1 MKAALARHPGA
12 WPLALL
18 ALVVVGLHLAAIGAT
33 LVADDHYFSNV
44 LQERSLLE
52 YLRFR
57 YERWTGRLAI
67 EAVLALLVAH
77 GLTWK
82 LLNSAMLVLLCHAA
96 GRLAL
101 RDQAGF
107 APGTPA
113 LLAFALFLLMAPA
126 VVYESAWWRTGSI
139 NYLWPAATGVYSLL
153 AFTDRARNTPTRRIA
168 CMLAAGFAC
177 QQEQFAL
184 VLLPVATW
192 LSLASPRSERGER
205 GWDLAQLL
213 FMLASAVLLFAAP
226 GSRNRYVAEIGTH
239 FPDFIA
245 LDALDRAAIG
255 VELVHAGMVE
265 PTNLLAAMAATLSL
279 VLLLRSGIGALLK
292 AAFALPLA
300 YVLVLAL
307 VQMLLPD
314 PEALR
319 PYFSP
324 PPMGGAAASSLRN
337 YVMHAWLATASV
349 ALAVACS
356 LALARTPV
364 EVMCNIAAFALG
376 MGAVFVLGY
385 SPTAYA
391 SGSRIQFVTQ
401 VVVLL
406 ATLRLHGVL
415 RERLGARASMIAL
428 AVVALLAFRRML
440 QLLGM
445 G

>member
-1 MKAALARHPGA
+1 MNGALGRHSGA
-12 WPLALL
+12 WLLVLL
-18 ALVVVGLHLAAIGAT
+18 ALMVVGLHVAAIGNT

-44 LQERSLLE
+44 LRERSLVE
-52 YLRFR
+52 YLQFR

-67 EAVLALLVAH
+67 EAVLAVVVSH
-77 GLTWK
+77 GLAWK
-82 LLNSAMLVLLCHAA
+82 LLNSAMLVLFCHAA

-101 RDQAGF
+101 RGRAGF

-113 LLAFALFLLMAPA
+113 QLAFALFLLMAPG

-153 AFTDRARNTPTRRIA
+153 AFGDRARNTPLRRVA
-168 CMLAAGFAC
+168 CLLAAGFAC

-192 LSLASPRSERGER
+192 MALATRRSDRGER
-205 GWDLAQLL
+205 GWDLAHLL
-213 FMLASAVLLFAAP
+213 FMLANAVLLFAAP

-239 FPDFIA
+239 FPDFIV

-265 PTNLLAAMAATLSL
+265 PTNLLAAVAATLSL
-279 VLLLRSGIGALLK
+279 VLLLRSGIGVVLK
-292 AAFALPLA
+292 SAFALPVA

-307 VQMLLPD
+307 AQMLLPD
-314 PEALR
+314 PEGLH

-356 LALARTPV
+356 LAIARTPV
-364 EVMCNIAAFALG
+364 EVLRNCAAFALG
-376 MGAVFVLGY
+376 LGAVFVLGY

-391 SGSRIQFVTQ
+391 SGSRIQFIAQ
-401 VVVLL
+401 VVLLL

-428 AVVALLAFRRML
+428 TVVGLLALRRLL
-440 QLLGM
+440 QLLGA